1 MIGRFY
7 YIHIEK
13 NLHIRNKGFENL
25 IAWQKARMVNK
36 IIYELSSKGGFARDF
51 GFQNQ
56 VRRSSVSISSNI
68 AEGWG
73 RRSEKEFLRFLDIA
87 KGSCNELK
95 SQLYLA
101 MDVDFLNE
109 DEFNNVFELTD
120 EVSKS
125 IFGLMKHLNKTK

>member
-1 MIGRFY
+1 M
-7 YIHIEK
+7 
-13 NLHIRNKGFENL
+13 RNKGFENL
-25 IAWQKARMVNK
+25 IAWQKARTVNK

-56 VRRSSVSISSNI
+56 MRRSSVSISSNI

-73 RRSEKEFLRFLDIA
+73 RRSKKEFLRFLDIA

-101 MDVDFLNE
+101 MDVNFLTQ
-109 DEFNNVFELTD
+109 DEFEKVFELID